1 MAYNRKRA
9 PLDPCPVEAVLA
21 IVSGKWKVRIL
32 YLLSLDELAFSEIR
46 QSVGGIRQQ
55 VLSSV
60 LKDLIASGVACRT
73 EAAAPR
79 ESIYRLTAKGRELVD
94 LLMPLAKWGNNLLI
108 ERGTSWKPPIPQRKP
123 SRGNSAMPGRP
134 VPASAG

>member
-60 LKDLIASGVACRT
+60 IASGVACRAD
-73 EAAAPR
+73 AAASG
-79 ESIYRLTAKGRELVD
+79 ESIYRLTPKGRELVD

-108 ERGTSWKPPIPQRKP
+108 ECGTSWKPPIPQRKP
-123 SRGNSAMPGRP
+123 SRGNSATPGRP